1 MFSDKSAAPSRKSH
15 ALGVTVVLAII
26 TTGKNS
32 NVVQGENWQA
42 EYAAYLLAAEEKE
55 VAADSSSNNNNRK
68 VAVAEETWQAQYAA
82 YCAEKESALSN
93 R

>member
-1 MFSDKSAAPSRKSH
+1 MYSDKSAAPSRKSH
-15 ALGVTVVLAII
+15 VLAIT
-26 TTGKNS
+26 TTGKKN

-55 VAADSSSNNNNRK
+55 VVADSSSSDREDGP
-68 VAVAEETWQAQYAA
+68 AEETWQAQYAA
-82 YCAEKESALSN
+82 YCAEKESTLSN